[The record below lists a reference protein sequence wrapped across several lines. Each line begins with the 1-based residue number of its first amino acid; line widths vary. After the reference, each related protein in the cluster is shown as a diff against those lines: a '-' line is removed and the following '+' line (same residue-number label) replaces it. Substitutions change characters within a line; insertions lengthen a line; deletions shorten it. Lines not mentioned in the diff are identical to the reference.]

1 MVERTNLP
9 RQQGRPA
16 GFRIV
21 LVEDNAQIS
30 ALLAEVLAAL
40 GHEVCATATTE
51 LEAVAAA
58 ARHGPDL
65 MIVDAHLQAGSGI
78 SAMDTILRLT
88 AMPHFFMTGGARRIF
103 PTGATVLL
111 KPFGKVSL
119 MAALDSVMGQSA
131 ALASGKKS
139 AELHPVAGLMNRSE

>member
-1 MVERTNLP
+1 MTSL
-9 RQQGRPA
+9 
-16 GFRIV
+16 RIV

-30 ALLAEVLAAL
+30 ALLAELLVAL

-51 LEAVAAA
+51 VAAVAAA

-88 AMPHFFMTGGARRIF
+88 AMPHFFITGGARRIF
-103 PTGATVLL
+103 PTGAIVLL
-111 KPFGKVSL
+111 KPFSKVSL
-119 MAALDSVMGQSA
+119 MAALDSVTGRSA
-131 ALASGKKS
+131 ALAAGKTS
-139 AELHPVAGLMNRSE
+139 AEPHPIAGFINRPE

>member
-9 RQQGRPA
+9 RRERRPA
-16 GFRIV
+16 GLRIV

-30 ALLAEVLAAL
+30 ALLAELLAAL

-51 LEAVAAA
+51 VEAVAAA

-88 AMPHFFMTGGARRIF
+88 AMPHFFITGGPRRIF

-111 KPFGKVSL
+111 KPFSKVSL
-119 MAALDSVMGQSA
+119 MAALDSVTGQSA
-131 ALASGKKS
+131 ALASGKTP
-139 AELHPVAGLMNRSE
+139 AEPRPVAGFINRPE